1 MAHPIYKRGHK
12 AGKNTAL
19 RLHSSGALFES
30 GLLKA
35 FLNES
40 IEDNLNSI
48 LLYLLFIYLQQEHKC
63 FSQYRIIFGYTSESG
78 KTHSQNYD
86 KLLLASSCLPV
97 CPSARKVTTR
107 LPLDGFS

>member
-1 MAHPIYKRGHK
+1 MAHTIYKRGHK

-19 RLHSSGALFES
+19 RLHASGALFEF

-48 LLYLLFIYLQQEHKC
+48 LLYLLFIYLFIYLQQEHKC
-63 FSQYRIIFGYTSESG
+63 FSQYRIIFGYTSES
-78 KTHSQNYD
+78 
-86 KLLLASSCLPV
+86 V
-97 CPSARKVTTR
+97 
-107 LPLDGFS
+107 